1 MRNGSERVEDFSLP
15 AEPLLDD
22 MVLCGLPGSLCCMAE
37 RAKPSVTLYFHLS
50 AYQREGPK
58 RLWLPSPSS
67 TCSTGHEQALQSRT
81 TKPHLICCMA
91 HVTKR
96 TPTHWLHRAGDEDGR
111 TKCKN

>member
-1 MRNGSERVEDFSLP
+1 MGNGSQSVEDFSLP

-37 RAKPSVTLYFHLS
+37 RAKPSVTLYFHLF

-67 TCSTGHEQALQSRT
+67 TCSTGHEKAL
-81 TKPHLICCMA
+81 
-91 HVTKR
+91 
-96 TPTHWLHRAGDEDGR
+96 
-111 TKCKN
+111 